1 MVTLSVDPDIKLEER
16 IDLLTY
22 AFAKTVQGASLKKIC
37 DWNVARGVIK
47 FIVSGGPNVPGPR
60 GQLTALLEDAGVE
73 HATES
78 C

>member
-1 MVTLSVDPDIKLEER
+1 MVTLSVDPEIILEDR
-16 IDLLTY
+16 LDLLTY

-37 DWNVARGVIK
+37 SWDIAQGVIK

-60 GQLTALLEDAGVE
+60 GFLTALLEDAGVE